1 MHAIKPCRLLWLTSN
16 NFTSWRVC
24 EFVMQLG
31 ASVVYIMYTL
41 DVLSR
46 HVLFNKEISI
56 EQDYIFVSMQTYDR
70 YIINNNCNII
80 YIIIY
85 QPKY

>member
-1 MHAIKPCRLLWLTSN
+1 M
-16 NFTSWRVC
+16 SWRVC

-31 ASVVYIMYTL
+31 ASVVYNYTL
-41 DVLSR
+41 DVSSR

-70 YIINNNCNII
+70 YIINNNCYYI
-80 YIIIY
+80 YNYISS
-85 QPKY
+85 

>member
-31 ASVVYIMYTL
+31 ASVVY
-41 DVLSR
+41 
-46 HVLFNKEISI
+46 VLFNKEISI

-85 QPKY
+85 HPKY